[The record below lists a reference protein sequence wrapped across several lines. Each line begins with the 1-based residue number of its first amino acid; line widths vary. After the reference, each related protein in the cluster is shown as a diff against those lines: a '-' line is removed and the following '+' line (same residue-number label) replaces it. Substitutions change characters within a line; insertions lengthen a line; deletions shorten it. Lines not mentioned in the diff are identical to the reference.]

1 MEWLVYEFLW
11 ITDNEI
17 GNEGI
22 ESLCETLKINSTL
35 TKLDLS
41 GELRDISIN
50 EYKQWISMIM
60 TGNKGCNEGA
70 KTLGEMLHENKS
82 LKTLYYRRQKKWGER
97 QKMTIHIE
105 RTGTSFGLEGAKS
118 LSKGLK
124 TNTSLT
130 ELDIQCKHIDKH
142 CFWDWNHTS
151 TWTVSDIGDKPVIE
165 LSKMLMKNTTLQTLD
180 LYSQERL
187 IV

>member
-1 MEWLVYEFLW
+1 M
-11 ITDNEI
+11 TDN
-17 GNEGI
+17 GI
-22 ESLCETLKINSTL
+22 ETKGIQSLCETLKFNSTL
-35 TKLDLS
+35 TQLDIS
-41 GELRDISIN
+41 GELCGISTKEN
-50 EYKQWISMIM
+50 KWWTPMRM
-60 TGNKGCNEGA
+60 TGNNGGDEGA
-70 KTLGEMLHENKS
+70 KSLGEMLHENKS

>member
-1 MEWLVYEFLW
+1 MK
-11 ITDNEI
+11 DNGIETK
-17 GNEGI
+17 GI
-22 ESLCETLKINSTL
+22 ESLCETLKFNSTL
-35 TKLDLS
+35 IELDIS
-41 GELRDISIN
+41 GELCDISTN
-50 EYKQWISMIM
+50 EYKWWIPMRM
-60 TGNKGCNEGA
+60 AGNNGGNEGA
-70 KTLGEMLHENKS
+70 KALGEMFHENKS
-82 LKTLYYRRQKKWGER
+82 LKTFYYRRQKKKRWRER
-97 QKMTIHIE
+97 QRMMIHIE
-105 RTGTSFGLEGAKS
+105 RTGVSFGLEGAKS

-142 CFWDWNHTS
+142 CFWDWNHTC
-151 TWTVSDIGDKPVIE
+151 TWIASDIGDKPVIE